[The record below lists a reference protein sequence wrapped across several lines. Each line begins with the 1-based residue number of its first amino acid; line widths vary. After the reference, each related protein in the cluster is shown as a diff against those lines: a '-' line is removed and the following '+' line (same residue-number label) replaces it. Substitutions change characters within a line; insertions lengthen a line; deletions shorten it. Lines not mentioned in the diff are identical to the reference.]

1 MDRKW
6 VLGLFFA
13 LAALIISSS
22 ALAQSAG
29 ISSQDLKMDATL
41 LAMNLDKHDCK
52 DCKDGDKKKDKET
65 DAKLK
70 DFGGFGGPGV
80 TYLNLDLSVLHPMA
94 QDRGIKA
101 FDDSMFLYT
110 GLGGVIYKNF
120 RFGGF
125 GFGGGNSTEGSVG
138 GHARH
143 AHINMGGGGIL
154 GELNYTVNRYF
165 GVQVGGMVGA
175 GGMSLQA
182 EGPDMGPTGKWSA
195 NKGVFMGYP
204 YGGIWLAPT
213 KWMWVQG
220 NVGYMFTGLDTG
232 GSTFTNKETG
242 VHMTH
247 GNIDGGLA
255 ANVLVLFGSNP
266 NIK

>member
-1 MDRKW
+1 MRKK
-6 VLGLFFA
+6 LIMGLLLAFA
-13 LAALIISSS
+13 AMVISLSAFAKSAA
-22 ALAQSAG
+22 
-29 ISSQDLKMDATL
+29 ISSQDLKMDATM
-41 LAMNLDKHDCK
+41 LAMNMAPAEQNKKAKQEKKSAGCGLCK
-52 DCKDGDKKKDKET
+52 DDW
-65 DAKLK
+65 
-70 DFGGFGGPGV
+70 GGFGGPMV
-80 TYLNLDLSVLHPMA
+80 NFLNLDLSVLHPMSN
-94 QDRGIKA
+94 DRGIGKIN
-101 FDDSMFLYT
+101 DNMILYG
-110 GLGGVIYKNF
+110 GLGGAIYKSF

-125 GFGGGNSTEGSVG
+125 GFGGGSHSG
-138 GHARH
+138 GTVLGDKREAEFN
-143 AHINMGGGGIL
+143 IGGGGL
-154 GELNYTVNRYF
+154 FGEINYTVNRYF

-175 GGMSLQA
+175 GGISLEA

-213 KWMWVQG
+213 KWMWVQA
-220 NVGYMFTGLDTG
+220 NAGYMFAQLDTA

-247 GNIDGGLA
+247 GNIDGGFG